1 MTDVRSVVDRAGIDR
16 LIELLRGRGYTVLGP
31 TVRDE
36 VIVYGE
42 VGSTADFPVGVRDE
56 QEAGQYRLV
65 QRDDAALFGYVV
77 GPRSPKSF
85 LHPAEV
91 PLWQA
96 EQTGDGFRPIE
107 PEPPPKYAFVGIR
120 PCELAAVAVQDL
132 VFLPDGRR
140 DRVYGERRDG
150 AFFVAVNC
158 VEPGGTCFCA
168 SMGTGPKATEGYDL
182 VLTEVIG
189 EGWHRFVVEAG
200 SEAGSEVLGEL
211 EAAPADQDLATR
223 ADSLLA
229 EAADHMGRTLDTEG
243 LPEILIRARDGRE
256 WERIAA
262 KCLTCAN
269 CTLVCPTCFCAT
281 VEDTTDLAGTI
292 AGRTRRWDSCF
303 NEEFSYIHGGPLRPS
318 PYARYRQWMT
328 HKLSTWWDQF
338 GVSGCVGC
346 GRCITWC
353 PVGIDIT
360 AEAAAIRASEEARA
374 GV

>member
-1 MTDVRSVVDRAGIDR
+1 MTDVRTVVDRAGIDR
-16 LIELLRGRGYTVLGP
+16 LIDSLRGRGYSVLGP

-42 VGSTADFPVGVRDE
+42 VSSTADFPVGVKDE
-56 QEAGQYRLV
+56 QEAGHYRLV
-65 QRDDAALFGYVV
+65 RRDDEALFGYVV
-77 GPRSPKSF
+77 GPRSPKTF
-85 LHPAEV
+85 LHPAEIL
-91 PLWQA
+91 LWQG
-96 EQTGDGFRPIE
+96 ERTEEGFRQAE
-107 PEPPPKYAFVGIR
+107 AEPPPRYAFVGVR
-120 PCELAAVAVQDL
+120 PCELAAVAVQDR

-158 VEPGGTCFCA
+158 IEPGGTCFCA
-168 SMGTGPKATEGYDL
+168 SMGTGPGATEGYDL
-182 VLTEVIG
+182 LLTEVLE
-189 EGWHRFVVEAG
+189 EGSHRFVVEAG
-200 SEAGSEVLGEL
+200 TEAGAIVLADIGG
-211 EAAPADQDLATR
+211 APADEGLAAR
-223 ADSLLA
+223 ADALVA

-243 LPEILIRARDGRE
+243 LPEILTRSLDSRE

-262 KCLTCAN
+262 RCLTCGN

-281 VEDTTDLAGTI
+281 VEDTTDLTGTI
-292 AGRTRRWDSCF
+292 AARTRRWDSCF

-338 GVSGCVGC
+338 RVSGCVGC

-360 AEAAAIRASEEARA
+360 AEAAAIRASEEAKA

>member
-1 MTDVRSVVDRAGIDR
+1 VK
-16 LIELLRGRGYTVLGP
+16 
-31 TVRDE
+31 
-36 VIVYGE
+36 
-42 VGSTADFPVGVRDE
+42 DE
-56 QEAGQYRLV
+56 QEAGRYRLV
-65 QRDDAALFGYVV
+65 SRDDDALFGYVV
-77 GPRSPKSF
+77 GPRSPKTF

-91 PLWQA
+91 LLWRG
-96 EQTGDGFRPIE
+96 ERTGEGFRRSE
-107 PEPPPKYAFVGIR
+107 PEPPPKYAFIGVR
-120 PCELAAVAVQDL
+120 PCELAAVAVQDR
-132 VFLPDGRR
+132 VFLPEARR

-168 SMGTGPKATEGYDL
+168 SMGTGPKATDGYDL
-182 VLTEVIG
+182 VLTEMIE
-189 EGWHRFVVEAG
+189 EGSHRFVVEAG
-200 SEAGSEVLGEL
+200 SGPGAEILAEIG
-211 EAAPADQDLATR
+211 AAPADDALTGR
-223 ADSLLA
+223 AEALVA
-229 EAADHMGRTLDTEG
+229 EAAEHMGRVLDTEG
-243 LPEILIRARDGRE
+243 LPEVLVRSLDSRE

-262 KCLTCAN
+262 KCLTCGN

-281 VEDTTDLAGTI
+281 VEDTTDLTGSI
-292 AGRTRRWDSCF
+292 ASRTRRWDSCF

-338 GVSGCVGC
+338 RVSGCVGC

-360 AEAAAIRASEEARA
+360 AEAAAIRASEEAKA